1 VKSLLT
7 AAQPRLVSMT
17 GRARAPRRRSV
28 QAEQPLLEQALQG
41 WKLVPRS
48 R

>member
-1 VKSLLT
+1 MFRSSLVVGCLI
-7 AAQPRLVSMT
+7 
-17 GRARAPRRRSV
+17 APRRRSV
-28 QAEQPLLEQALQG
+28 QVEQPLLEQPLLEQALQG